1 MNTRQTTQDLANSAS
16 ESIENFTQAASNAV
30 GNAQHAADRAISKV
44 HDQAMDFTGKAP
56 GIVEHAMDRIKTFG
70 QQSSDMA
77 RDTAAAAKD
86 KAVKL
91 ADQTSDRIRQ
101 DPLKSVLIALAAGAA
116 LAAAA
121 SYVSQRR
128 KSDR

>member
-1 MNTRQTTQDLANSAS
+1 MNTRQTTQDLAKSAT
-16 ESIENFTQAASNAV
+16 ESIDNFTQAASNV
-30 GNAQHAADRAISKV
+30 VDNAQHAADRVITKV
-44 HDQAMDFTGKAP
+44 HDQAMEFTGKAP
-56 GIVEHAMDRIKTFG
+56 SLVEQAMDRMKTIG
-70 QQSSDMA
+70 QQSSSMA